1 MTFSKIDLA
10 EVMRAMESDKKTREK
25 AIQPLGRYRQ
35 DGIIGLQ

>member
-10 EVMRAMESDKKTREK
+10 KEVRAMELDKNTRKK
-25 AIQPLGRYRQ
+25 AIYSLGRYSQ